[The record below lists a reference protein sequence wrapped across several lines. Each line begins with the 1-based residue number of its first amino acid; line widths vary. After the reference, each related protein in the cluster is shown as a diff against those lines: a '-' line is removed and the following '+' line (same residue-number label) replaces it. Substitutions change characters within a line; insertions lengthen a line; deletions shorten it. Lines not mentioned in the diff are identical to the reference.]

1 MRLGVRHR
9 GANRRAGALMA
20 RGASAADAVRKVGTV
35 EGLTTAP
42 ILDDLAT
49 TIGIDL
55 PITRAVREVLDGR
68 QISDVL
74 AEFMSRP
81 PTGE

>member
-1 MRLGVRHR
+1 
-9 GANRRAGALMA
+9 
-20 RGASAADAVRKVGTV
+20 VRKVGTV

-42 ILDDLAT
+42 ILDDLST

-55 PITRAVREVLDGR
+55 PITRAVRKVLDGR
-68 QISDVL
+68 QIGHVL

-81 PTGE
+81 PSWE

>member
-1 MRLGVRHR
+1 M
-9 GANRRAGALMA
+9 
-20 RGASAADAVRKVGTV
+20 GTV

-42 ILDDLAT
+42 VLDDLARQLQ
-49 TIGIDL
+49 IDL
-55 PITRAVREVLDGR
+55 PVARGVREVLDGR
-68 QISDVL
+68 QVGHVI

>member
-1 MRLGVRHR
+1 
-9 GANRRAGALMA
+9 MA
-20 RGASAADAVRKVGTV
+20 RGASAADAVRKIGTV

-42 ILDDLAT
+42 ILDDRASEM
-49 TIGIDL
+49 GIDL

-68 QISDVL
+68 QIRDAI

>member
-1 MRLGVRHR
+1 
-9 GANRRAGALMA
+9 MA

-55 PITRAVREVLDGR
+55 PITRAVREVLDDR
-68 QISDVL
+68 NVSDVIT
-74 AEFMSRP
+74 EFMSCP